1 MFCLVVYVNTSG
13 VNYQMKMC
21 FIVIPLAFLMSIL
34 FLLYG
39 SLAFGV
45 IGIFCLIGLGLG
57 NQSLCLILVGV
68 LLVIQPLLGFLK
80 LPFLGYFDEFLL
92 LIALVVFLFRKF
104 LDRKPLIRTP
114 IDMCFGGLLVIGMIS
129 SIIHQIVPWSVTLGG
144 ALLFCKGFL
153 FFYIFSNVTMR
164 QKDIDSM
171 MRIFVAL
178 GLAVAGYGILGA
190 FFPGIFLP
198 PLGIPSRQSYFIP
211 SLQSF
216 LGHPGA
222 FAAFMAILASFT
234 FARYWITGQK
244 KALFLNIFFVIC
256 MILSFR
262 RTSVMGYFLATLI
275 VIFWKGLPK
284 SSAAIH
290 RNMMIAIIIVMGV
303 AFSGSLGKM
312 YTNLYQ
318 GYFTRGETP
327 RSMLMKTGVQIA
339 KDYFPLG
346 TGFGTYASGINRS
359 FYSPLFYKY
368 RLFTVWGLSE
378 DKDDF
383 INDTFWPHVVAEVG
397 VFGFLLYLAILF
409 SLIRIPIQALK
420 TPGDIEWKT
429 FVLGV
434 LMMFI
439 ISIVESTKATF
450 YEGTVW
456 AYFYFGGIGLLF
468 SKFQE
473 RKVYR

>member
-1 MFCLVVYVNTSG
+1 
-13 VNYQMKMC
+13 
-21 FIVIPLAFLMSIL
+21 
-34 FLLYG
+34 
-39 SLAFGV
+39 
-45 IGIFCLIGLGLG
+45 
-57 NQSLCLILVGV
+57 
-68 LLVIQPLLGFLK
+68 
-80 LPFLGYFDEFLL
+80 
-92 LIALVVFLFRKF
+92 
-104 LDRKPLIRTP
+104 
-114 IDMCFGGLLVIGMIS
+114 
-129 SIIHQIVPWSVTLGG
+129 
-144 ALLFCKGFL
+144 
-153 FFYIFSNVTMR
+153 
-164 QKDIDSM
+164 
-171 MRIFVAL
+171 
-178 GLAVAGYGILGA
+178 
-190 FFPGIFLP
+190 
-198 PLGIPSRQSYFIP
+198 
-211 SLQSF
+211 
-216 LGHPGA
+216 
-222 FAAFMAILASFT
+222 
-234 FARYWITGQK
+234 
-244 KALFLNIFFVIC
+244 